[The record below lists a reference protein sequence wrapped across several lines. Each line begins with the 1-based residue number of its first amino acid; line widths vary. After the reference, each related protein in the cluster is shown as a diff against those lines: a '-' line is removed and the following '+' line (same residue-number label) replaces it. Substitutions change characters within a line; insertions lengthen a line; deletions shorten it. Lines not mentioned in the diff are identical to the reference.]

1 MTTVTLPAL
10 TSYQKAVWD
19 FLCTTSE
26 NVPSHFSGKVA
37 VIKSVRQSGKSFLAQ
52 MLLIAFAL
60 TKRCTS
66 AIYEPTLAQAR
77 VQFKAIENYFKGS
90 DIITKANATLL
101 EIEFANGSTIYFK
114 STEQSSRGFTIDGL
128 LVLDECTYL
137 SEDEI
142 YATLPLIN
150 AHNAPLLIASTPF
163 ISDGY
168 YYNMYQ
174 KGISNPTDKIKSFD
188 WSKEPEIDRFLT
200 PERKE
205 FYKQTMSRSKF
216 ITEVLGE
223 FLSDNGLLFR
233 NLEACTT
240 DEKPNIS
247 GKLFIGVDWGSG
259 TENDF
264 TVICVIND
272 NAEQCGLFKTNNLS
286 PMQQIDWASAIIKDL
301 ATKATIAKLTCE
313 ANSIGAVYIDALKQ
327 RIGGKIKINEFA
339 ATNKSKQDLVTTLQ
353 LALENKDITL
363 MRDDEQL
370 NQLRSYEAQ
379 INPRTKNISY
389 NGKAGVH
396 DDIVIA
402 LMLAYYSYKQRLGNY
417 SITFK

>member
-1 MTTVTLPAL
+1 MTTVTLPSL
-10 TSYQKAVWD
+10 TSYQKNVWD
-19 FLCTTSE
+19 FFCVSGD
-26 NVPSHFSGKVA
+26 VPSHFSGKVA
-37 VIKSVRQSGKSFLAQ
+37 VVKSVRQSGKSFLAQ

-90 DIITKANATLL
+90 DIITKANASLL
-101 EIEFANGSTIYFK
+101 EIEFANGSVIYFK
-114 STEQSSRGFTIDGL
+114 STEQSSRGFTCSGIL
-128 LVLDECTYL
+128 ILDECAYL

-168 YYNMYQ
+168 YYKMFT
-174 KGISNPTDKIKSFD
+174 KGVTSPTDKLKSFD

-205 FYKQTMSRSKF
+205 FYRQTMSRSKY

-223 FLSDNGLLFR
+223 FLSDDGMLFR
-233 NLEACTT
+233 NIEACTT
-240 DEKPNIS
+240 DERPEIS
-247 GKLFIGVDWGSG
+247 GKLYIGIDWGSG
-259 TENDF
+259 TENDY
-264 TVICVIND
+264 TVLAVVND
-272 NAEQCGLFKTNNLS
+272 NGEECGLYVTNNLS

-327 RIGGKIKINEFA
+327 KIGGKIKINEFVN
-339 ATNKSKQDLVTTLQ
+339 TNKSKQDLVTTLQ

-363 MRDDEQL
+363 LRDDEQL

-379 INPRTKNISY
+379 INPRTKTISY

-402 LMLAYYSYKQRLGNY
+402 LMLAYYSYKQRLGTY

>member
-10 TSYQKAVWD
+10 TSYQKNVWD
-19 FLCTTSE
+19 FLCVSGD
-26 NVPSHFSGKVA
+26 VPSHFSGKVA

-90 DIITKANATLL
+90 DIISKANATLL
-101 EIEFANGSTIYFK
+101 EIEFANGSVIYFK
-114 STEQSSRGFTIDGL
+114 STEQSSRGFTIDGIL
-128 LVLDECTYL
+128 IFDEASFL
-137 SEDEI
+137 SEDQI
-142 YATLPLIN
+142 YTTLPLIN

-168 YYNMYQ
+168 FFKMFT
-174 KGISNPTDKIKSFD
+174 KGISSPTDTLRSFD

-205 FYKQTMSRSKF
+205 FYRQTMSRSKY

-223 FLSDNGLLFR
+223 FLSDDGMLFR
-233 NLEACTT
+233 NIEACCT
-240 DEKPNIS
+240 DERPEVS
-247 GKLFIGVDWGSG
+247 GKLYIGVDWGSG
-259 TENDF
+259 TENDY
-264 TVICVIND
+264 TAIAVIND
-272 NAEQCGLFKTNNLS
+272 NGEQCGLYVTNNLS
-286 PMQQIDWASAIIKDL
+286 PMQQIEWASNIIKDL

-313 ANSIGAVYIDALKQ
+313 ANSIGAVYIDALKHK
-327 RIGGKIKINEFA
+327 IGGKIKITEFTT
-339 ATNKSKQDLVTTLQ
+339 TNKSKQDLVTTLQ
-353 LALENKDITL
+353 LGLENKDITL
-363 MRDDEQL
+363 MRNEEQL

-379 INPRTKNISY
+379 INPRTKTISY

-396 DDIVIA
+396 DDICIA
-402 LMLAYYSYKQRLGNY
+402 LMLAYFSYKQRLGTY

>member
-1 MTTVTLPAL
+1 MTTVTLPKL
-10 TSYQKAVWD
+10 TTYQKAVWD
-19 FLCTTSE
+19 FLCTTE
-26 NVPSHFSGKVA
+26 ETPSHFSGKVA

-114 STEQSSRGFTIDGL
+114 SMEQSSRGYTITGIL
-128 LVLDECTYL
+128 ILDEAAYL
-137 SEDEI
+137 NSEDEI

-168 YYNMYQ
+168 YFKMFQ
-174 KGISNPTDKIKSFD
+174 KGINSPTDKIKSFD

-205 FYKQTMSRSKF
+205 FYKQTMSRSKY

-223 FLSDNGLLFR
+223 FLSDDGMLFR
-233 NLEACTT
+233 NIEACTT
-240 DEKPNIS
+240 DERPEVS
-247 GKLFIGVDWGSG
+247 GKLYVGVDWGSG
-259 TENDF
+259 TENDY
-264 TVICVIND
+264 TAIAVIND
-272 NAEQCGLFKTNNLS
+272 NGEQCGLYTINNQS
-286 PMQQIDWASAIIKDL
+286 PMQQIDWASNIIKDL
-301 ATKATIAKLTCE
+301 ATKGQIAKLTCE

-327 RIGGKIKINEFA
+327 KIGGKIKITEFVT
-339 ATNKSKQDLVTTLQ
+339 TNKSKQDLVTTLQ

-363 MRDDEQL
+363 LRDEEQL

-402 LMLAYYSYKQRLGNY
+402 LMLAYYSYKQRLGTY

>member
-19 FLCTTSE
+19 FLCATAEET
-26 NVPSHFSGKVA
+26 PSHFSGKVA

-60 TKRCTS
+60 KKQCTS

-90 DIITKANATLL
+90 DIISKANATLL
-101 EIEFANGSTIYFK
+101 EIEFSNGSVIYFK
-114 STEQSSRGFTIDGL
+114 STEQSSRGFTIDGIL
-128 LVLDECTYL
+128 ILDECAYL
-137 SEDEI
+137 SEEEI

-168 YYNMYQ
+168 YYKMFT
-174 KGISNPTDKIKSFD
+174 KGVSSPTDKLKSFD

-205 FYKQTMSRSKF
+205 FYRQTMSRSKY

-223 FLSDNGLLFR
+223 FLSDDGMLFR
-233 NLEACTT
+233 NIEACTT
-240 DEKPNIS
+240 DERPEVS
-247 GKLFIGVDWGSG
+247 GKLYVGVDWGSG
-259 TENDF
+259 TENDY
-264 TVICVIND
+264 TVIAVIND
-272 NAEQCGLFKTNNLS
+272 NGEQCGLYTINNLS
-286 PMQQIDWASAIIKDL
+286 PMQQIDWASNIIKDL

-327 RIGGKIKINEFA
+327 KIGGKIKINEFVN
-339 ATNKSKQDLVTTLQ
+339 TNKSKQDLVTTLQ

-363 MRDDEQL
+363 MRDEEQL

-402 LMLAYYSYKQRLGNY
+402 LMLAYYSYKQRLGTY

>member
-1 MTTVTLPAL
+1 MIVTLPKL
-10 TSYQKAVWD
+10 TTYQKDVWD
-19 FLCTTSE
+19 FLCDKAEET
-26 NVPSHFSGKVA
+26 PSHYSGKVA

-52 MLLIAFAL
+52 MLLITFAL

-66 AIYEPTLAQAR
+66 AIFEPTLAQAR

-90 DIITKANATLL
+90 DIISKANATLL
-101 EIEFANGSTIYFK
+101 EIEFANGSVIYFK
-114 STEQSSRGFTIDGL
+114 SMEQSSRGFTIDGIL
-128 LVLDECTYL
+128 ILDECAYL

-168 YYNMYQ
+168 YYQMYT
-174 KGISNPTDKIKSFD
+174 KGLTPTDTLRSFD

-200 PERKE
+200 SERKE
-205 FYKQTMSRSKF
+205 FYKQTMSRSKY

-223 FLSDNGLLFR
+223 FLSDDGLLFR
-233 NLEACTT
+233 NIEACTT
-240 DEKPNIS
+240 IDIPNVS
-247 GKLFIGVDWGSG
+247 GKLYIGIDWGSG
-259 TENDF
+259 TENDY
-264 TVICVIND
+264 TVVAVVND
-272 NAEQCGLFKTNNLS
+272 NGEQCGLYTINNQS
-286 PMQQIDWASAIIKDL
+286 PMQQIEWASNIIKDL
-301 ATKATIAKLTCE
+301 ATKGQIAKLTCE

-327 RIGGKIKINEFA
+327 KIGGKIKITEFVT
-339 ATNKSKQDLVTTLQ
+339 TNKSKQDLVTTLQ

-363 MRDDEQL
+363 MRDNEQL

-379 INPRTKNISY
+379 INPRTKTISY

-402 LMLAYYSYKQRLGNY
+402 LMLAYYSYKQRLGTY

>member
-1 MTTVTLPAL
+1 MIVTLPKL
-10 TSYQKAVWD
+10 TTYQKAVWD
-19 FLCTTSE
+19 FLCTTE
-26 NVPSHFSGKVA
+26 ETPSHYSGKVA

-52 MLLIAFAL
+52 MLLITFAL
-60 TKRCTS
+60 TKKTTS

-90 DIITKANATLL
+90 NIITKANASLL
-101 EIEFANGSTIYFK
+101 EIEFANGSVIYFK
-114 STEQSSRGFTIDGL
+114 STEQSSRGFTITGL
-128 LVLDECTYL
+128 LCLDECAYL

-168 YYNMYQ
+168 YYKMFT
-174 KGISNPTDKIKSFD
+174 KGLMDPNDKLKSFD
-188 WSKEPEIDRFLT
+188 WSKEKEIDRFLT

-205 FYKQTMSRSKF
+205 FYRQTMSRSKY

-223 FLSDNGLLFR
+223 FLSDDGMLFR
-233 NLEACTT
+233 NIEACTT
-240 DEKPNIS
+240 DERPEVS
-247 GKLFIGVDWGSG
+247 GKLYVGVDWGSG
-259 TENDF
+259 TENDY
-264 TVICVIND
+264 TVLAVIND
-272 NAEQCGLFKTNNLS
+272 NGEQCGLYVTNNLT
-286 PMQQIDWASAIIKDL
+286 PMAQIDWVSNIINDL

-313 ANSIGAVYIDALKQ
+313 SNSIGKVYIDALKQ
-327 RIGGKIKINEFA
+327 KIGGKIKITEFVT
-339 ATNKSKQDLVTTLQ
+339 TNKSKQDLVTTLQ
-353 LALENKDITL
+353 LALENKDIAL
-363 MRDDEQL
+363 LRDNEQL

-379 INPRTKNISY
+379 INPRTKTISY

>member
-1 MTTVTLPAL
+1 MTVTLPAL
-10 TSYQKAVWD
+10 TSYQKNVWD
-19 FLCTTSE
+19 FLCATAE
-26 NVPSHFSGKVA
+26 DVPSHFSSKVA

-101 EIEFANGSTIYFK
+101 EIEFSNGSVIYFK
-114 STEQSSRGFTIDGL
+114 SMEQSSRGFTITGL
-128 LVLDECTYL
+128 LVLDECAYL

-168 YYNMYQ
+168 FFKMFQ
-174 KGISNPTDKIKSFD
+174 KGLIDPTDKLKSFD
-188 WSKEPEIDRFLT
+188 WSKEKEIDRFLT

-205 FYKQTMSRSKF
+205 FYKQTMSRSKY

-223 FLSDNGLLFR
+223 FLSDQGMLFR
-233 NLEACTT
+233 NIEACCTT
-240 DEKPNIS
+240 DEKPEVS
-247 GKLFIGVDWGSG
+247 GKLFIGVDWASG
-259 TENDF
+259 TENDY
-264 TVICVIND
+264 TAIVVIND
-272 NAEQCGLFKTNNLS
+272 NGEQCGLYVTNNLS
-286 PMQQIDWASAIIKDL
+286 PMQQIEWASAIIKDL
-301 ATKATIAKLTCE
+301 ATKGQIAKLTCE

-327 RIGGKIKINEFA
+327 RIGSKIKINEFV
-339 ATNKSKQDLVTTLQ
+339 TSNKSKQDLVTTLQ
-353 LALENKDITL
+353 LALENKDITIL
-363 MRDDEQL
+363 RDDEQL

-379 INPRTKNISY
+379 INPRTKSISY
-389 NGKAGVH
+389 NGKAGTH

-402 LMLAYYSYKQRLGNY
+402 LMLAYYSFKQRLGTY
-417 SITFK
+417 SISFK

>member
-1 MTTVTLPAL
+1 MIVTLPKL
-10 TSYQKAVWD
+10 TTYQKAVWD
-19 FLCTTSE
+19 FLCTTE
-26 NVPSHFSGKVA
+26 ETPSHYSGKVA

-52 MLLIAFAL
+52 MLLITFAL
-60 TKRCTS
+60 TKKTTS

-90 DIITKANATLL
+90 NIITKANASLL
-101 EIEFANGSTIYFK
+101 EIEFANGSVIYFK
-114 STEQSSRGFTIDGL
+114 STEQSSRGFTITGL
-128 LVLDECTYL
+128 LCLDECAYL

-168 YYNMYQ
+168 YYKMFT
-174 KGISNPTDKIKSFD
+174 KGLMDPNDKLKSFD
-188 WSKEPEIDRFLT
+188 WSKEKEIDRFLT

-205 FYKQTMSRSKF
+205 FYRQTMSRSKY

-223 FLSDNGLLFR
+223 FLSDDGMLFR
-233 NLEACTT
+233 NIEACTT
-240 DEKPNIS
+240 DERPEVS
-247 GKLFIGVDWGSG
+247 GKLYIGVDWGSG
-259 TENDF
+259 TENDY
-264 TVICVIND
+264 TVVAVVND
-272 NAEQCGLFKTNNLS
+272 NGEQCGLYVTNNLT
-286 PMQQIDWASAIIKDL
+286 PMAQIQWASNIINDL
-301 ATKATIAKLTCE
+301 ATKGQIAKLTCE
-313 ANSIGAVYIDALKQ
+313 SNSIGKVYIDALKQ
-327 RIGGKIKINEFA
+327 KIGGKIKITEFVT
-339 ATNKSKQDLVTTLQ
+339 TNKSKQDLVTTLQ
-353 LALENKDITL
+353 LALENKDIAL
-363 MRDDEQL
+363 LRDNEQL

-379 INPRTKNISY
+379 INPRTKTISY

>member
-1 MTTVTLPAL
+1 MTTIELPPL
-10 TSYQKAVWD
+10 TSYQREVWD
-19 FLCTTSE
+19 FLCDKAEET
-26 NVPSHFSGKVA
+26 PSHYSGKVA

-52 MLLIAFAL
+52 MLLITFAL
-60 TKRCTS
+60 KKRCTS

-90 DIITKANATLL
+90 GIITKANATLL
-101 EIEFANGSTIYFK
+101 EIEFSNGSVIYFK
-114 STEQSSRGFTIDGL
+114 STEQSSRGFTIDGIL
-128 LVLDECTYL
+128 ILDECAYL

-168 YYNMYQ
+168 YYTLYNQ
-174 KGISNPTDKIKSFD
+174 GLKPTEFLKSFD
-188 WSKEPEIDRFLT
+188 WSKESEIDRFLT

-205 FYKQTMSRSKF
+205 FYRQTMSRSKY

-223 FLSDNGLLFR
+223 FLSDDGMLFR
-233 NLEACTT
+233 NIEACTT
-240 DEKPNIS
+240 VEVPNVS
-247 GKLFIGVDWGSG
+247 GKLYVGVDWGSG
-259 TENDF
+259 TENDY
-264 TVICVIND
+264 TVLAVIND
-272 NAEQCGLFKTNNLS
+272 NGEECGLFTTNNLT
-286 PMQQIDWASAIIKDL
+286 PMAQIDWVGNIINDL

-313 ANSIGAVYIDALKQ
+313 SNSIGKVYIDALKQ
-327 RIGGKIKINEFA
+327 KIGGKINITEFVT
-339 ATNKSKQDLVTTLQ
+339 TNKSKQDLVTTLQ
-353 LALENKDITL
+353 LALENKDIAL
-363 MRDDEQL
+363 LRDNEQL

-402 LMLAYYSYKQRLGNY
+402 LMLAYYSYKQRLGTY

>member
-1 MTTVTLPAL
+1 MTTVTLPKL

-19 FLCTTSE
+19 FLCATAEET
-26 NVPSHFSGKVA
+26 PSHYSGKVA

-52 MLLIAFAL
+52 MLLITFAL

-90 DIITKANATLL
+90 DIIVKANASLL
-101 EIEFANGSTIYFK
+101 EIEFINGSTIYFK
-114 STEQSSRGFTIDGL
+114 STEQSSRGYTIDGIL
-128 LVLDECTYL
+128 ILDECAYL
-137 SEDEI
+137 SEEEI

-168 YYNMYQ
+168 YYKMFT
-174 KGISNPTDKIKSFD
+174 KGVTSPTDKFKSFD

-205 FYKQTMSRSKF
+205 FYKQTMSRSKY

-223 FLSDNGLLFR
+223 FLSDDGMLFR
-233 NLEACTT
+233 NIEACTT
-240 DEKPNIS
+240 DERPEVS
-247 GKLFIGVDWGSG
+247 GKLYVGVDWGSG
-259 TENDF
+259 TENDY
-264 TVICVIND
+264 TVLAVIND
-272 NAEQCGLFKTNNLS
+272 NAEQCGLYTINNQS

-327 RIGGKIKINEFA
+327 KIGGKIKITEFTN
-339 ATNKSKQDLVTTLQ
+339 TNKSKQDLVTTLQ

-363 MRDDEQL
+363 MRDEEQL

-379 INPRTKNISY
+379 INPRTKTISY

-402 LMLAYYSYKQRLGNY
+402 LMLAYYSYKQRLGTY

>member
-1 MTTVTLPAL
+1 MTTVTLPKL

-19 FLCTTSE
+19 FLCCTSE
-26 NVPSHFSGKVA
+26 NVPSHYSGKVA

-101 EIEFANGSTIYFK
+101 EIEFANGSVIYFK
-114 STEQSSRGFTIDGL
+114 STDQSSRGFTITGL
-128 LVLDECTYL
+128 LVLDEAAYL
-137 SEDEI
+137 SEPVIFEI
-142 YATLPLIN
+142 LPLIN
-150 AHNAPLLIASTPF
+150 AHNAPLLIISTPF

-168 YYNMYQ
+168 YYKMFQ
-174 KGISNPTDKIKSFD
+174 KGISSPTDKIKSFD
-188 WSKEPEIDRFLT
+188 WSKEQEIDRFLT

-205 FYKQTMSRSKF
+205 FYRQTMSRSKY

-223 FLSDNGLLFR
+223 FLSDDGMLFR
-233 NLEACTT
+233 NIEACTT
-240 DEKPNIS
+240 DERIEVT
-247 GKLFIGVDWGSG
+247 GKLYLGVDWGSG
-259 TENDF
+259 TEADY
-264 TVICVIND
+264 TAIAVIND
-272 NAEQCGLFKTNNLS
+272 NGEQCGLYTINNQS
-286 PMQQIDWASAIIKDL
+286 PMQQIEWASNIIKDL
-301 ATKATIAKLTCE
+301 STKATIAKLTCE

-327 RIGGKIKINEFA
+327 RIGGKIKINEFVT
-339 ATNKSKQDLVTTLQ
+339 TNKSKQDLVTTLQ

-379 INPRTKNISY
+379 INPRTKSISY

-402 LMLAYYSYKQRLGNY
+402 LMLAYFSYKQRLGTY

>member
-1 MTTVTLPAL
+1 MITVTLPAL

-19 FLCTTSE
+19 FLCVYGD
-26 NVPSHFSGKVA
+26 VPSHFSGKVA

-101 EIEFANGSTIYFK
+101 EIEFSNGSVIYFK
-114 STEQSSRGFTIDGL
+114 SSDQSSRGFTINGIL
-128 LVLDECTYL
+128 ILDEASFL
-137 SEDEI
+137 SEDQI
-142 YATLPLIN
+142 YTTLPLIN

-168 YYNMYQ
+168 YYKMFQ
-174 KGISNPTDKIKSFD
+174 KGISSPTDKLKSFD
-188 WSKEPEIDRFLT
+188 WSKEKEIDRFLT

-205 FYKQTMSRSKF
+205 FYKQTMSRSKY

-223 FLSDNGLLFR
+223 FLSNEGMLFR
-233 NLEACTT
+233 NIEDCIT
-240 DEKPNIS
+240 DERPAVT
-247 GKLFIGVDWGSG
+247 GKIYIGIDWGSG
-259 TENDF
+259 TEADY
-264 TVICVIND
+264 TAIAVIND
-272 NAEQCGLFKTNNLS
+272 NGEQCGLYTTNNLS
-286 PMQQIDWASAIIKDL
+286 PMQQIEWASNIIKDL

-327 RIGGKIKINEFA
+327 KIGGKIKITEFVT
-339 ATNKSKQDLVTTLQ
+339 TNKSKQDLVTTLQ

-363 MRDDEQL
+363 MRDNEQL

-379 INPRTKNISY
+379 INPRTKSISY

-396 DDIVIA
+396 DDICIA
-402 LMLAYYSYKQRLGNY
+402 LMLAYFSYKQRLGTY

>member
-1 MTTVTLPAL
+1 MIVTLPKL
-10 TSYQKAVWD
+10 TTYQKDVWD
-19 FLCTTSE
+19 FLCDKAEET
-26 NVPSHFSGKVA
+26 PSHYSGKVA

-52 MLLIAFAL
+52 MLLITFAL
-60 TKRCTS
+60 TRKTTS

-90 DIITKANATLL
+90 DIISKANATLL
-101 EIEFANGSTIYFK
+101 EIEFSNGSTIYFK
-114 STEQSSRGFTIDGL
+114 STEQSSRGFTIDGIL
-128 LVLDECTYL
+128 ILDECAYL

-168 YYNMYQ
+168 YYKMFT
-174 KGISNPTDKIKSFD
+174 KGVTSPTDKLKSFD

-205 FYKQTMSRSKF
+205 FYRQTMSRSKY
-216 ITEVLGE
+216 ITEVLGQ
-223 FLSDNGLLFR
+223 FLSDDGILFR
-233 NLEACTT
+233 NIEACCT
-240 DEKPNIS
+240 DERPEVS
-247 GKLFIGVDWGSG
+247 GKLYVGVDWGSG
-259 TENDF
+259 TENDY
-264 TVICVIND
+264 TAIAVVN
-272 NAEQCGLFKTNNLS
+272 NNGEECGLYVTNNLS
-286 PMQQIDWASAIIKDL
+286 PMAQIEWVSAIIKDL

-327 RIGGKIKINEFA
+327 KIGGKIKINEFVT
-339 ATNKSKQDLVTTLQ
+339 TNKSKQDLVTTLQ

-363 MRDDEQL
+363 MRDEEQL

-389 NGKAGVH
+389 NGKAGIH

-402 LMLAYYSYKQRLGNY
+402 LMLAYYSYKQRLGTY

>member
-1 MTTVTLPAL
+1 MTTVTLPKL

-19 FLCTTSE
+19 FLCTTE
-26 NVPSHFSGKVA
+26 ETPSHFSGKVA
-37 VIKSVRQSGKSFLAQ
+37 VVKSVRQSGKSFLAQ
-52 MLLIAFAL
+52 MLLINFAL
-60 TKRCTS
+60 KKRCAS

-101 EIEFANGSTIYFK
+101 EIEFANGSVIYFK
-114 STEQSSRGFTIDGL
+114 STEQSSRGFTCSGIL
-128 LVLDECTYL
+128 ILDECAYL

-168 YYNMYQ
+168 YYKMFE
-174 KGISNPTDKIKSFD
+174 KGISSPTDKLKSFD
-188 WSKEPEIDRFLT
+188 WSKEPEIGRFLT

-205 FYKQTMSRSKF
+205 FYRQTMSRSKY

-223 FLSDNGLLFR
+223 FLSDDGMLFR
-233 NLEACTT
+233 NIEACCT
-240 DEKPNIS
+240 DERPEVS
-247 GKLFIGVDWGSG
+247 GKLYIGVDWGSG
-259 TENDF
+259 TENDY
-264 TVICVIND
+264 TVVAVING
-272 NAEQCGLFKTNNLS
+272 NGEQCGLYVTNNLS

-301 ATKATIAKLTCE
+301 AAKATIAKLTCE

-327 RIGGKIKINEFA
+327 KIGGKIKINEFTS
-339 ATNKSKQDLVTTLQ
+339 TNKSKQDLVTTLQ

-379 INPRTKNISY
+379 INPRTKTISY
-389 NGKAGVH
+389 NGKAGIH
-396 DDIVIA
+396 DDICIA
-402 LMLAYYSYKQRLGNY
+402 IMLAYFSYKQRLGNY

>member
-1 MTTVTLPAL
+1 MTTVTLPKL

-19 FLCTTSE
+19 FLCDKAEET
-26 NVPSHFSGKVA
+26 PSHFSSKVA

-52 MLLIAFAL
+52 MLLITFAL
-60 TKRCTS
+60 TRKTTS

-90 DIITKANATLL
+90 DIISKANATLL
-101 EIEFANGSTIYFK
+101 EIEFSNGSVIYFK
-114 STEQSSRGFTIDGL
+114 STEQSSRGFTIDGIL
-128 LVLDECTYL
+128 ILDECAYL

-168 YYNMYQ
+168 YYNMFQ
-174 KGISNPTDKIKSFD
+174 MGLTNPTDKLKSFD

-205 FYKQTMSRSKF
+205 FYKHTMSRSKY

-223 FLSDNGLLFR
+223 FLSDDGMLFR
-233 NLEACTT
+233 NIEACTT
-240 DEKPNIS
+240 DERPEVS
-247 GKLFIGVDWGSG
+247 GKLYVGVDWGSG
-259 TENDF
+259 TENDY
-264 TVICVIND
+264 TVLAVIND
-272 NAEQCGLFKTNNLS
+272 NSEECGLYTINNLS

-327 RIGGKIKINEFA
+327 KIGGKIKITEFVN
-339 ATNKSKQDLVTTLQ
+339 TNKSKQDLVTTLQ

-363 MRDDEQL
+363 MRDEEQL

-379 INPRTKNISY
+379 INPRTKTISY
-389 NGKAGVH
+389 NGKSGVH
-396 DDIVIA
+396 DDICIA
-402 LMLAYYSYKQRLGNY
+402 LMLAYYSYKQRLGTY

>member
-1 MTTVTLPAL
+1 MIVTLPKL
-10 TSYQKAVWD
+10 TTYQKDVWD
-19 FLCTTSE
+19 FLCDKAE
-26 NVPSHFSGKVA
+26 DVPSHYSGKVA

-60 TKRCTS
+60 TKKTTS

-90 DIITKANATLL
+90 YIISKANATLL
-101 EIEFANGSTIYFK
+101 EIEFSNGSVIYFK
-114 STEQSSRGFTIDGL
+114 STEQSSRGFTIDGIL
-128 LVLDECTYL
+128 ILDECAYL

-168 YYNMYQ
+168 YYKMFQ
-174 KGISNPTDKIKSFD
+174 KGIMDPTDKIKSFD
-188 WSKEPEIDRFLT
+188 WSKEKEIDRFLT

-205 FYKQTMSRSKF
+205 FYRQTMSRSKY

-223 FLSDNGLLFR
+223 FLSDDGMLFR
-233 NLEACTT
+233 NIEACCT
-240 DEKPNIS
+240 DERPEVS
-247 GKLFIGVDWGSG
+247 GKLYIGVDWSSG
-259 TENDF
+259 TENDY
-264 TVICVIND
+264 TVVAVVNG
-272 NAEQCGLFKTNNLS
+272 NGEQCGLYVTNNLT
-286 PMQQIDWASAIIKDL
+286 PMAQIEWVANIIKDL

-327 RIGGKIKINEFA
+327 KIGGKIKITEFVT
-339 ATNKSKQDLVTTLQ
+339 TNKSKQDLVTTLQ
-353 LALENKDITL
+353 LALENKDIAL
-363 MRDDEQL
+363 LRDNEQL

-379 INPRTKNISY
+379 INPRTKTISY

-402 LMLAYYSYKQRLGNY
+402 LMLAYYSYKQRLGTY

>member
-1 MTTVTLPAL
+1 MIVTLPKL
-10 TSYQKAVWD
+10 TTYQKNVWD
-19 FLCTTSE
+19 FLCVSGDI
-26 NVPSHFSGKVA
+26 PSHYSGKVA

-52 MLLIAFAL
+52 MLLITFAL
-60 TKRCTS
+60 TRKTTS

-90 DIITKANATLL
+90 DIISKANATLL
-101 EIEFANGSTIYFK
+101 EIEFSNGSTIYFK
-114 STEQSSRGFTIDGL
+114 STEQSSRGFTIDGIL
-128 LVLDECTYL
+128 ILDECAYL

-168 YYNMYQ
+168 YYKMFQ
-174 KGISNPTDKIKSFD
+174 KGLTNPTDKLKSFD

-205 FYKQTMSRSKF
+205 FYRQTMSRSKY

-223 FLSDNGLLFR
+223 FLSDDGMLFR
-233 NLEACTT
+233 NIEACCT
-240 DEKPNIS
+240 DERPEVS
-247 GKLFIGVDWGSG
+247 GKLYIGVDWGSG
-259 TENDF
+259 TENDY
-264 TVICVIND
+264 TAIAVVND
-272 NAEQCGLFKTNNLS
+272 NGEECGLYVTNNLS

-327 RIGGKIKINEFA
+327 KIGGRIKINEFVN
-339 ATNKSKQDLVTTLQ
+339 TNKSKQDLVTTLQ

-363 MRDDEQL
+363 MRDEEQL

-379 INPRTKNISY
+379 INPRTKTISY
-389 NGKAGVH
+389 NGKAGIH
-396 DDIVIA
+396 DDICIS
-402 LMLAYYSYKQRLGNY
+402 LMLAYYSYKQRLGTY

>member
-19 FLCTTSE
+19 FLCVSGD
-26 NVPSHFSGKVA
+26 VPSHFSGKFA

-90 DIITKANATLL
+90 DIISKSNSTLL
-101 EIEFANGSTIYFK
+101 EIEFANGSVIYFK
-114 STEQSSRGFTIDGL
+114 SMEQSSRGFTITGL
-128 LVLDECTYL
+128 LVLDECAYL

-168 YYNMYQ
+168 FYKMFQ
-174 KGISNPTDKIKSFD
+174 KGLMDPTDKLKSFD

-200 PERKE
+200 PERKA

-223 FLSDNGLLFR
+223 FLSDDGMLFR
-233 NLEACTT
+233 NIEACTT
-240 DEKPNIS
+240 DERPEVS
-247 GKLFIGVDWGSG
+247 GKLYIGVDWGSG
-259 TENDF
+259 TEGDY
-264 TVICVIND
+264 TAIAVIND
-272 NAEQCGLFKTNNLS
+272 NGEQCGLYVTNNLS

-327 RIGGKIKINEFA
+327 KIGGKIKINEFV
-339 ATNKSKQDLVTTLQ
+339 TSNKSKQNLVTTLQ
-353 LALENKDITL
+353 LGLENKDITL
-363 MRDDEQL
+363 LRNEEQL

-379 INPRTKNISY
+379 INPRTKSISY
-389 NGKAGVH
+389 NGKAGVN
-396 DDIVIA
+396 DDICIA
-402 LMLAYYSYKQRLGNY
+402 LMLAYFSYKQRLGTY

>member
-1 MTTVTLPAL
+1 
-10 TSYQKAVWD
+10 
-19 FLCTTSE
+19 
-26 NVPSHFSGKVA
+26 
-37 VIKSVRQSGKSFLAQ
+37 
-52 MLLIAFAL
+52 MLLITFAL
-60 TKRCTS
+60 TRKTTS

-90 DIITKANATLL
+90 DIISKSNSTLL
-101 EIEFANGSTIYFK
+101 EIEFSNGSTIYFK
-114 STEQSSRGFTIDGL
+114 STEQSSRGFTIDGIL
-128 LVLDECTYL
+128 ILDECAYL

-168 YYNMYQ
+168 YYRMFQ
-174 KGISNPTDKIKSFD
+174 KGINSPTDKLKSFD
-188 WSKEPEIDRFLT
+188 WSKESEIDRFLT

-205 FYKQTMSRSKF
+205 FYRQTMSRSKY

-223 FLSDNGLLFR
+223 FLSDDGMLFR
-233 NLEACTT
+233 NIEACTT
-240 DEKPNIS
+240 DERPEVI
-247 GKLFIGVDWGSG
+247 GKLYVGVDWGSG
-259 TENDF
+259 TENDY
-264 TVICVIND
+264 TAIAVVND
-272 NAEQCGLFKTNNLS
+272 NGEQCGLYRINNQS
-286 PMQQIDWASAIIKDL
+286 PMQQIEWASNIIKDL

-327 RIGGKIKINEFA
+327 KIGGKIKITEFVT
-339 ATNKSKQDLVTTLQ
+339 TNKSKQDLVTTLQ

-363 MRDDEQL
+363 MRDEEQL

-379 INPRTKNISY
+379 INPRTKTISY

-402 LMLAYYSYKQRLGNY
+402 LMLAYFSYKQRLGNY

>member
-10 TSYQKAVWD
+10 TSYQRAVWD
-19 FLCTTSE
+19 FLCDKAEET
-26 NVPSHFSGKVA
+26 PSHYSGKVA

-52 MLLIAFAL
+52 MLLITFAL
-60 TKRCTS
+60 KKRCTS

-90 DIITKANATLL
+90 DIITKANASLL
-101 EIEFANGSTIYFK
+101 EIEFANGSEIYFK
-114 STEQSSRGFTIDGL
+114 STEQSSRGFTIDGIL
-128 LVLDECTYL
+128 ILDECAYL

-168 YYNMYQ
+168 YYKMFQ
-174 KGISNPTDKIKSFD
+174 KGLTNPTDKLKSFD

-205 FYKQTMSRSKF
+205 FYRQTMSRSKY

-223 FLSDNGLLFR
+223 FLSDDGMLFR
-233 NLEACTT
+233 NIEACCT
-240 DEKPNIS
+240 DEKPEVS
-247 GKLFIGVDWGSG
+247 GKLYIGVDWGSG
-259 TENDF
+259 TENDY
-264 TVICVIND
+264 TVIVVIND
-272 NAEQCGLFKTNNLS
+272 NGEQCGLYTINNQS
-286 PMQQIDWASAIIKDL
+286 PMQQIEWASAIIKDL
-301 ATKATIAKLTCE
+301 STKATIAKLTCE

-327 RIGGKIKINEFA
+327 KIGGKIKINEFVT
-339 ATNKSKQDLVTTLQ
+339 TNKSKQDLVTTLQ

-379 INPRTKNISY
+379 INPRTKSISY

-402 LMLAYYSYKQRLGNY
+402 LMLAYYSYKQRLGTY

>member
-1 MTTVTLPAL
+1 MTTVTLPKL
-10 TSYQKAVWD
+10 TTYQKAVWD
-19 FLCTTSE
+19 FLCTTE
-26 NVPSHFSGKVA
+26 ETPSHYSGKVA

-90 DIITKANATLL
+90 DIIVKANASLL
-101 EIEFANGSTIYFK
+101 EIEFANGSIIYFK
-114 STEQSSRGFTIDGL
+114 STDQSSRGFTCSGIL
-128 LVLDECTYL
+128 ILDECAYL
-137 SEDEI
+137 SQEVIFEI
-142 YATLPLIN
+142 LPLIN
-150 AHNAPLLIASTPF
+150 ANNAPLLIISTPF

-168 YYNMYQ
+168 YYRMFTM
-174 KGISNPTDKIKSFD
+174 GLTNPTDKLKSFD

-205 FYKQTMSRSKF
+205 FYRQTMSRSKY
-216 ITEVLGE
+216 ITEVVGE
-223 FLSDNGLLFR
+223 FLSDDSRLFR
-233 NLEACTT
+233 NIEVCCA
-240 DEKPNIS
+240 DERPEVS
-247 GKLFIGVDWGSG
+247 GKLYIGVDWGSG
-259 TENDF
+259 TENDY
-264 TVICVIND
+264 TAIVVLND
-272 NAEQCGLFKTNNLS
+272 NGEECGLYVTNNLS
-286 PMQQIDWASAIIKDL
+286 PMQQIEWASNIIKDL
-301 ATKATIAKLTCE
+301 STKGQIAKLTCE

-327 RIGGKIKINEFA
+327 KIGGKIKINEFVN
-339 ATNKSKQDLVTTLQ
+339 TNKSKQDLVTTLQ

-363 MRDDEQL
+363 MRDEEQL

-379 INPRTKNISY
+379 INPRTKTISY

>member
-1 MTTVTLPAL
+1 MTTVTLPSL
-10 TSYQKAVWD
+10 TSYQKNVWD
-19 FLCTTSE
+19 FFCVSGD
-26 NVPSHFSGKVA
+26 VPSHFSGKVA
-37 VIKSVRQSGKSFLAQ
+37 VVKSVRQSGKSFLAQ

-90 DIITKANATLL
+90 DIITKANASLL
-101 EIEFANGSTIYFK
+101 EIEFANGSVIYFK
-114 STEQSSRGFTIDGL
+114 STEQSSRGFTCSGIL
-128 LVLDECTYL
+128 ILDECAYL

-168 YYNMYQ
+168 YYKMFT
-174 KGISNPTDKIKSFD
+174 KGVTSPTDKLKSFD

-205 FYKQTMSRSKF
+205 FYRQTMSRSKY

-223 FLSDNGLLFR
+223 FLSDDGMLFR
-233 NLEACTT
+233 NIEACTT
-240 DEKPNIS
+240 DERPEIS
-247 GKLFIGVDWGSG
+247 GKLYIGIDWGSG
-259 TENDF
+259 TENDY
-264 TVICVIND
+264 TVLAVVND
-272 NAEQCGLFKTNNLS
+272 NGEECGLYVTNNLS

-327 RIGGKIKINEFA
+327 KIGGKIKINEFVN
-339 ATNKSKQDLVTTLQ
+339 TNKSKQDLVTTLQ

-379 INPRTKNISY
+379 INPRTKTISY

-402 LMLAYYSYKQRLGNY
+402 LMLAYYSYKQRLGTY